1 MLKEYFLFLII
12 SHGIFAYPNQNN
24 KYEIRMPEITT
35 IMDDEYWCY
44 SQRIENKT
52 FYITGFKPVYDPT
65 LVHHLILFGCDKPG
79 STEGLWKCGEMSD
92 DETPVCNESESIL
105 YSWAMGA
112 PSFEMPNDVSFKV
125 GYETPY
131 KYFVLQVHYK
141 DAMNLDEKD
150 TSGLELTTQS
160 TPTGKLA
167 GVYILVSGE
176 DIGPSQIARLDV
188 ACSYTGDA
196 TLHPFAFR
204 VHTHSHGVLSKGYVV
219 DGNESYLIG
228 SKSPQEHQ
236 TFYPVQNQ
244 SLEIHKQNIIAARCI
259 MQNNES
265 RIIRI
270 GNTRNDEMCNFYIMY
285 WVTNDNEQQ
294 LYDTNNQVCYVGD
307 GSDIYENFQELYKKL
322 LDNSFFPDF
331 EFMNPDIN
339 DFFDNFENPYL
350 NQQIEP

>member
-1 MLKEYFLFLII
+1 MVVGGSQQAALDLSFVLL
-12 SHGIFAYPNQNN
+12 GICQQGVPKCLTYC
-24 KYEIRMPEITT
+24 R
-35 IMDDEYWCY
+35 
-44 SQRIENKT
+44 
-52 FYITGFKPVYDPT
+52 
-65 LVHHLILFGCDKPG
+65 
-79 STEGLWKCGEMSD
+79 KCGEMSD
-92 DETPVCNESESIL
+92 DETPVCNASESIL

-112 PSFEMPNDVSFKV
+112 PSFEMPDDVSFKV

-167 GVYILVSGE
+167 GIYILVSGE

-188 ACSYTGDA
+188 ACSYTGNA

-236 TFYPVQNQ
+236 VSYEYG
-244 SLEIHKQNIIAARCI
+244 L
-259 MQNNES
+259 
-265 RIIRI
+265 
-270 GNTRNDEMCNFYIMY
+270 
-285 WVTNDNEQQ
+285 
-294 LYDTNNQVCYVGD
+294 L
-307 GSDIYENFQELYKKL
+307 IYRQF
-322 LDNSFFPDF
+322 
-331 EFMNPDIN
+331 
-339 DFFDNFENPYL
+339 
-350 NQQIEP
+350 

>member
-1 MLKEYFLFLII
+1 MDTSFNITELYFVVYHSLI
-12 SHGIFAYPNQNN
+12 
-24 KYEIRMPEITT
+24 
-35 IMDDEYWCY
+35 
-44 SQRIENKT
+44 
-52 FYITGFKPVYDPT
+52 
-65 LVHHLILFGCDKPG
+65 
-79 STEGLWKCGEMSD
+79 WKCGEMSD
-92 DETPVCNESESIL
+92 DETPVCNASESIL

-112 PSFEMPNDVSFKV
+112 PSFEMPDDVSFKV

-160 TPTGKLA
+160 TPYVILPVFFLMNNFRTGKLA
-167 GVYILVSGE
+167 GIYILVSGE

-188 ACSYTGDA
+188 ACSYTGNA

-236 TFYPVQNQ
+236 
-244 SLEIHKQNIIAARCI
+244 AARCI

>member
-1 MLKEYFLFLII
+1 MLRGCFLFLII
-12 SHGIFAYPNQNN
+12 SHGIFSYPNQKN
-24 KYEIRMPEITT
+24 KYEIRMPGVTT
-35 IMDDEYWCY
+35 TMDDEYWCY
-44 SQRIENKT
+44 SQKIENET
-52 FYITGFKPVYDPT
+52 LYITGFQPVYDPT
-65 LVHHLILFGCDKPG
+65 LVHHLILFGCEEPG
-79 STEGLWKCGEMSD
+79 STEGLWKCGEMSNS
-92 DETPVCNESESIL
+92 ETSVCHASESIL

-112 PSFEMPNDVSFKV
+112 PSFEMPYDVSFKV

-131 KYFVLQVHYK
+131 KYLVLQVHYK

-160 TPTGKLA
+160 TPTSKLA
-167 GVYILVSGE
+167 GIYILASGE

-188 ACSYTGDA
+188 ACSYTGNA

-204 VHTHSHGVLSKGYVV
+204 VHSHSHGVLSKGYVV
-219 DGNESYLIG
+219 DRSECYLIG
-228 SKSPQEHQ
+228 SQSPQVHQ

-294 LYDTNNQVCYVGD
+294 LYDTNNQVCYMDG
-307 GSDIYENFQELYKKL
+307 GSDIYENFQELYEKL
-322 LDNSFFPDF
+322 RGDTFFPDF
-331 EFMNPDIN
+331 EFFNSDLN
-339 DFFDNFENPYL
+339 DLFDNYENA
-350 NQQIEP
+350 NIDQQIEP